1 MIVAKYAA
9 YCKAYHLPSGGLR
22 GAGSSIFSEQVL
34 PLRSV
39 IDYLLTV
46 MEHPRSARFQ
56 TTLGSRLVT
65 TPDWMQR
72 SEALVAERI
81 SATSQL
87 APVRGR
93 CTHRCWTGAV
103 QTSENATPT

>member
-34 PLRSV
+34 PLRSM

-56 TTLGSRLVT
+56 TNIGFSVSHHTRLDAEVGGSR
-65 TPDWMQR
+65 
-72 SEALVAERI
+72 S
-81 SATSQL
+81 
-87 APVRGR
+87 G
-93 CTHRCWTGAV
+93 THLGHEPASPGPRAV
-103 QTSENATPT
+103 HS